1 VSAAERLRALIT
13 RRGPVPWS
21 VLVETALYAEGGFYA
36 GGGGAGRNRDFLTSP
51 ELGPLFGAVVAR
63 AIDATWE
70 ACGRPDPWVVV
81 EAGAGSGALA
91 AGVLAAAPACA
102 PALRYVA
109 VEVSPAL
116 RAAAASRLPLE
127 DPAQVL
133 GPRPAA
139 GERDALAPAP
149 AGIGPLVCAVADLPA
164 GAFTGMVLANELLDN
179 LPFDLYAAAW
189 DEVRVGLGNGG
200 FVEVVVPAAE
210 SVAAH
215 LARLAPAAPA
225 GARAPWQAAAV
236 EWLRAALGLLERG
249 RVVVID
255 YARPT
260 AALASVPA
268 AAWLR
273 TYRRG
278 GPGRGALED
287 VGEQDITADV
297 AIDQL
302 ALLRPPDRV
311 QGQAAWLEA
320 HGLHDLVAAAAA
332 RWRERAG
339 AGDLAALAAR
349 SRLSEAEALRDPTG
363 LGAFTVA
370 EWDVGLGRRR

>member
-1 VSAAERLRALIT
+1 
-13 RRGPVPWS
+13 
-21 VLVETALYAEGGFYA
+21 
-36 GGGGAGRNRDFLTSP
+36 
-51 ELGPLFGAVVAR
+51 
-63 AIDATWE
+63 
-70 ACGRPDPWVVV
+70 
-81 EAGAGSGALA
+81 
-91 AGVLAAAPACA
+91 
-102 PALRYVA
+102 

-116 RAAAASRLPLE
+116 RAAAAGRLPLE

-133 GPRPAA
+133 GPRL
-139 GERDALAPAP
+139 GTERDSAPAVTT
-149 AGIGPLVCAVADLPA
+149 GIGPLVCAVPDLPA
-164 GAFTGMVLANELLDN
+164 GTFNGLVLANELLDN

-189 DEVRVGLGNGG
+189 DEVRVGLGGAG
-200 FVEVVVPAAE
+200 FVPVVVPAEE

-215 LARLAPAAPA
+215 LARLAPGAAA
-225 GARAPWQAAAV
+225 GARVPWQAAAV

-255 YARPT
+255 YART
-260 AALASVPA
+260 TGVLASVPEA
-268 AAWLR
+268 EWLR

-278 GPGRGALED
+278 GPGTGPLED

-311 QGQAAWLEA
+311 RDQAAWLEA
-320 HGLHDLVAAAAA
+320 HGLDELVAAAAG
-332 RWRERAG
+332 RWREGAA

-349 SRLSEAEALRDPTG
+349 SRLSEAAALRDPSG

-370 EWDVGLGRRR
+370 EWDVGMGRRR